1 MNGNNERSNTG
12 ANIGFRSALR
22 PVKRLQHCLMGQ
34 ANTGLKGTRL
44 LLPHRRKIQLP
55 WGRKRRTW
63 QKGLGERMYEI
74 MQYHPGMTVLDG
86 VYDGM
91 CSLEDLYLSF
101 REARKGKRYK
111 RKTLAFTDDLENQM
125 LSIKDD
131 LESFSYE
138 MGAYNMF
145 YVHEPKLRLVMS
157 ICFRDRIVQWSIYR
171 RLYPFYD
178 KLFIGDSYACRKGK
192 GSHKAAD
199 KLQYW
204 MRQASRREKET
215 PGVKW
220 YYLKLD
226 VSKYFYRVSH
236 EVLVNILRVRI
247 RDERFIMLL
256 EKIINNDSQKFGLP
270 AGYAP
275 EDCGYDDWLF
285 DVGMPIGN
293 ITSQMFANIY
303 LNELDQFG
311 KHTLRARY
319 YIRYMDDVIIL
330 SDSKEELNRW
340 KTEIDAFLR
349 DALRLNLNKKT
360 AIRPISL
367 GVDFVGYRIWATH
380 RKLKKSTARKIIRK
394 VQALC
399 LRLAAGEISRAEF
412 DRKAAS
418 YNGVLRHCDSHGL
431 RDALNDM
438 YTKYNVTKDCG
449 SARDQCL
456 EDRQSDKH

>member
-1 MNGNNERSNTG
+1 
-12 ANIGFRSALR
+12 
-22 PVKRLQHCLMGQ
+22 
-34 ANTGLKGTRL
+34 
-44 LLPHRRKIQLP
+44 
-55 WGRKRRTW
+55 
-63 QKGLGERMYEI
+63 MYDI
-74 MQYHPGMTVLDG
+74 TQYHPGMKVLDG

-91 CSLEDLYLSF
+91 CDLEDLYVSY

-111 RKTLAFTDDLENQM
+111 RKILAFTDDLENQM
-125 LSIKDD
+125 LSIRDD
-131 LESFSYE
+131 LTDLSYE
-138 MGAYNMF
+138 MGEYHMF

-157 ICFRDRIVQWSIYR
+157 IGFRDRIVQWSIYR

-178 KLFIGDSYACRKGK
+178 SLFITDSYACRKGK
-192 GSHKAAD
+192 GSHEAAD

-204 MRQASRREKET
+204 MRKANRREKEN

-236 EVLVNILRVRI
+236 EVLINILKTRI
-247 RDERFIMLL
+247 RDERFMALL
-256 EKIINNDSQKFGLP
+256 VKIINNDKQKFGLP

-275 EDCGYDDWLF
+275 EDCEYDDWLY

-303 LNELDQFG
+303 LNELDQFC
-311 KHTLRARY
+311 KHTLGVRY

-330 SDSKEELNRW
+330 HNSKEDLNQW
-340 KTEIDAFLR
+340 KAQIDEFMR

-367 GVDFVGYRIWATH
+367 GVEFVGYKIWSTH
-380 RKLKKSTARKIIRK
+380 RKLKRSTARKILRK
-394 VQALC
+394 VKVLC
-399 LRLAAGEISRAEF
+399 YMLSVKEITRAEF

-418 YNGVLRHCDSHGL
+418 YNGVLQHCDSHGL
-431 RDALNDM
+431 RDALNEI
-438 YTKYNVTKDCG
+438 YRKYNMPEVPDDAKTK
-449 SARDQCL
+449 RL
-456 EDRQSDKH
+456 EGKME